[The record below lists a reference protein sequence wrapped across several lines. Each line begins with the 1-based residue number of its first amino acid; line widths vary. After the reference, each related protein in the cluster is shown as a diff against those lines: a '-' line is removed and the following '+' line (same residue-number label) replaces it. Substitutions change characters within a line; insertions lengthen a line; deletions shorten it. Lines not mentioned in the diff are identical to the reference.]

1 MPTILVLFGI
11 RFFFYSREHE
21 PMHVHIE
28 NGDGKAK
35 FEIEPHVR
43 LVENK
48 GMKNKDLKLAE
59 SIIEENREF
68 IVNEWK
74 ERQGE

>member
-11 RFFFYSREHE
+11 RFYFYSREHE

-28 NGDGKAK
+28 NSDGRAK
-35 FEIEPHVR
+35 FELLPQVR

-48 GMKNKDLKLAE
+48 GMKSKDIRLAE
-59 SIIEENREF
+59 SIIEENREY
-68 IVNEWK
+68 IIKEWK
-74 ERQGE
+74 DRQGE